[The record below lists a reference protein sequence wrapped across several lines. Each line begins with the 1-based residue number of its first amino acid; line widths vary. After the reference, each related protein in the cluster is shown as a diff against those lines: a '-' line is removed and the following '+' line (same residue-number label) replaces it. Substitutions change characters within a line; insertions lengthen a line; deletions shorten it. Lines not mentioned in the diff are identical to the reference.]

1 VRGIPTADNL
11 VAHVEGIIEDIDG
24 VIRITAIKLNYQFKI
39 PSGTRE
45 KAQRALDSYAD
56 SCPAY
61 SSIKGMHSMHLG
73 RGNGRNSIA
82 IPGRSTPKLI
92 SVHK

>member
-1 VRGIPTADNL
+1 VRDIPTSDNL

-24 VIRITAIKLNYQFKI
+24 VIRITSINLKYRFKI
-39 PSGTRE
+39 PPGSRE

-61 SSIKGMHSMHLG
+61 SSVKGCIRCTWEAEMEV
-73 RGNGRNSIA
+73 
-82 IPGRSTPKLI
+82 T
-92 SVHK
+92 